1 MSAKSVKASV
11 LKDII
16 EDVYVSTSFEVA
28 IEIVKEHLEAS
39 DIKESEC
46 RVILIKATQCAPS
59 RLLRTLMRPFI
70 MGSSSEVGGGSS
82 RENPAG
88 ALMPSTATSSSF
100 ARSK

>member
-46 RVILIKATQCAPS
+46 RVILIKATRCAPS
-59 RLLRTLMRPFI
+59 LEKLQEYLTNSWFKFEGLGI
-70 MGSSSEVGGGSS
+70 
-82 RENPAG
+82 
-88 ALMPSTATSSSF
+88 
-100 ARSK
+100 

>member
-16 EDVYVSTSFEVA
+16 EYVYVSTSFEVA

-59 RLLRTLMRPFI
+59 LEDLQKYLTNSWFKFEGLGI
-70 MGSSSEVGGGSS
+70 
-82 RENPAG
+82 
-88 ALMPSTATSSSF
+88 
-100 ARSK
+100 